1 MLGRMSKLV
10 HQEVE
15 AAKAA
20 VGVRRDCRCSHACMD
35 PLHGP
40 FTWSPTSHAW
50 SPTSL
55 TLKCVS
61 SDSTGP
67 SEGSDVGEE
76 GLWGIQGRAVPI
88 GEGGACMGV
97 CMSVCMSAGYL
108 CEWRKFSW
116 DKCVGIPTVKVASMC
131 TRRSSLPH
139 GRDSKSHMV
148 GCMTLR
154 SLAVGVGIMHVCEG
168 DRGDQIKTYHDENFA
183 PSSVHMAHTDRTEHT
198 VHTCMTVSSASP
210 VPHSRCVSLF
220 PSVSSGPEIMWPLH
234 RRCGLSEAAQGQGP
248 EGQPLSASD
257 MPWFRI
263 YIYRNWTD

>member
-67 SEGSDVGEE
+67 SEGSDGGEE

-168 DRGDQIKTYHDENFA
+168 DRGDQIKNISWWELCAFIGAYGTYGSYGTYGTYMHDGLVCFSC
-183 PSSVHMAHTDRTEHT
+183 PSLSLCVTLPVGLIRSRNYVTVTSPMWIVWSCSRTRT
-198 VHTCMTVSSASP
+198 WRTTIKCFGYAMVQD
-210 VPHSRCVSLF
+210 LY
-220 PSVSSGPEIMWPLH
+220 L
-234 RRCGLSEAAQGQGP
+234 
-248 EGQPLSASD
+248 
-257 MPWFRI
+257 
-263 YIYRNWTD
+263 